1 MTTTLRPA
9 ARTGQRVELGRY
21 TTAASG
27 ERIVDGQRVDG
38 AVRLTD
44 KPAEP
49 RGRSYLI
56 ESGLHSYRELEAI
69 VRDYLEVAA
78 RHQMVP
84 MRICALDGAG

>member
-1 MTTTLRPA
+1 MTTTLTPKTS
-9 ARTGQRVELGRY
+9 TGQRVELGRY
-21 TTAASG
+21 TTPASG
-27 ERIVDGQRVDG
+27 ERIVYGQRVDG

-44 KPAEP
+44 KPEGP

-69 VRDYLEVAA
+69 VRDYLELAA

-84 MRICALDGAG
+84 MRICGLDAAE